1 MRCLFAFVALAL
13 ASFGRLSAAQS
24 RVWTDS
30 SGAYTLEAELIATSD
45 TTVVLKR
52 ADHELVAIPLDK
64 LSAKDR
70 EYLKSKEGAAAAAKS
85 VDAAQAWKLKD
96 GSTITGR
103 VVDYARRDMTLQRRR
118 GRIYVNDRQ
127 FDNLPDFYQQLIPKI
142 VAELE
147 KLPSADRRALEAWV
161 VQQRGRPRIVR
172 LDGVVLETQSG
183 DEYGVPF
190 FLFADDD
197 QQVLKSGWD
206 AWLAAHG
213 RDEYDKMEDT
223 AFLLRSLAAARH
235 HDAMVK
241 REIALMQLQL
251 QKVEA
256 GLTSLWE
263 VTLYPVAG
271 QRRPPRWVVVP
282 GRDSRQATVTALAQH
297 PGYVAGPVR
306 RVSGR

>member
-1 MRCLFAFVALAL
+1 
-13 ASFGRLSAAQS
+13 
-24 RVWTDS
+24 
-30 SGAYTLEAELIATSD
+30 
-45 TTVVLKR
+45 
-52 ADHELVAIPLDK
+52 
-64 LSAKDR
+64 
-70 EYLKSKEGAAAAAKS
+70 LKSKEGAAAAARS
-85 VDAAQAWKLKD
+85 IDAAQTWKLKD
-96 GSTITGR
+96 GLTVVGR
-103 VVDYARRDMTLQRRR
+103 VVDYTRRDMTLQRRR

-147 KLPSADRRALEAWV
+147 KLQNADRRALEDWV
-161 VQQRGRPRIVR
+161 VQQRGRPRTFR

-183 DEYGVPF
+183 DEYAVPF
-190 FLFADDD
+190 FLFSDDD

-206 AWLAAHG
+206 QWLAAQG

-297 PGYVAGPVR
+297 TGYVAGPVR